1 MANEQ
6 IKLKTELRV
15 AEGSNAAGRL
25 RRAGMIPAAVNRSG
39 GDTTLVKFDA
49 HTFEGLLRQHT
60 SEHFI
65 VTLDLDGEMI
75 PTLPREVQ
83 RNVIT
88 GNTIHVDFI
97 EVSLT
102 EKITITIP
110 VELLGEP
117 VGVRVSGGILEHLLR
132 EVEVACLPGD
142 VVERFTVD
150 TSKLE
155 IGEVLYVSD
164 LKLSDAYTVVN
175 TSEDQAVATVV
186 SPVEESEEDQ
196 DAETEAEEP
205 AAGATKP
212 E

>member
-6 IKLKTELRV
+6 IKLKAELRV

-25 RRAGMIPAAVNRSG
+25 RRAGLIPAAVNRSG

-83 RNVIT
+83 RNVMT
-88 GNTIHVDFI
+88 GNTIHVDFV

-110 VELLGEP
+110 IELTGEP
-117 VGVRVSGGILEHLLR
+117 VGVRVGGGILEHLLR

-142 VVERFTVD
+142 VVERFTID
-150 TSKLE
+150 TSELE
-155 IGEVLYVSD
+155 IGQVLYVSD
-164 LKLSDAYTVVN
+164 LKLSDAYTVHTDV
-175 TSEDQAVATVV
+175 DQGVATVV
-186 SPVEESEEDQ
+186 NPVEETAEEV
-196 DAETEAEEP
+196 AEGEEP
-205 AAGATKP
+205 AAAATKP
-212 E
+212 A

>member
-1 MANEQ
+1 MANEE
-6 IKLKTELRV
+6 IKLKAELRV

-65 VTLDLDGEMI
+65 VTLDLDGEVI
-75 PTLPREVQ
+75 PALPREVQ

-110 VELLGEP
+110 VELLGDP
-117 VGVRVSGGILEHLLR
+117 VGVRVNGGILEHLLR
-132 EVEVACLPGD
+132 EVEVECLPAD
-142 VVERFTVD
+142 MVERFTID
-150 TSKLE
+150 TSELE
-155 IGEVLYVSD
+155 IGDVLYVSD

-175 TSEDQAVATVV
+175 ITEDQAIATVV

-196 DAETEAEEP
+196 DAEAEEP
-205 AAGATKP
+205 AEGGN
-212 E
+212 